1 MFKHCWAALIGMAIG
16 TSLSATADSADYN
29 IAEGQALSLAQSAI
43 AMRSVRGPGNQTHQV
58 ADLFAGALRQA
69 GWKEQDVDVVPFED
83 TAYLIATWPGANPEL
98 GPIVI
103 SAHMDVV
110 EADPADWERDP
121 FTPVIED
128 GYLFGR
134 GASDTKFDAAL
145 AVAALIELRRSG
157 YRPQR
162 GLVIAFSGDEETT
175 MATSQVIAQRLS
187 EARMVLNVD
196 GASGTLD
203 EATGEPA
210 YWSLQGAEKTY
221 VDFQLEV
228 TNPGGHSSMPR
239 DDNAITQLSLA
250 LARIGAHRF
259 APELNEITRA
269 YFREASAFQSDPAL
283 AAAMRTFAEDPGDKE
298 AIDLLRADP
307 AMIGRIAT
315 TCVPTMV
322 KGGHAENAL
331 PQRATAI
338 VNCRIFPGR
347 SIASVQAEL
356 EEVAAVPGVQFS
368 NFTGDMSV
376 EAPASPLDPDYLK
389 AVENALAASW
399 GRVPIVPAQSSGA
412 SDSMWYRAL
421 GVASYS
427 ASATFTKDS
436 EDYSHGLNERIP
448 LRNIAPGIR
457 FYLSLFRELSS
468 R

>member
-1 MFKHCWAALIGMAIG
+1 MFKHFWAAVLGMAFG
-16 TSLSATADSADYN
+16 SSLSPTAGSADYSN
-29 IAEGQALSLAQSAI
+29 AEGQALSLAQSTI
-43 AMRSVRGPGNQTHQV
+43 SMRSVRGPGNQTRQV
-58 ADLFAGALRQA
+58 AELFAGALRQA
-69 GWKEQDVDVVPFED
+69 GWNDNDVEVVPFED

-98 GPIVI
+98 APIVV

-110 EADPADWERDP
+110 EADPADWDRDP
-121 FTPVIED
+121 FTPVIEE

-145 AVAALIELRRSG
+145 AVASLIELRRSG
-157 YRPQR
+157 YQPRR
-162 GLVIAFSGDEETT
+162 KLVVAFSGDEETT
-175 MATSQVIAQRLS
+175 MATSRVIAQRLS
-187 EARMVLNVD
+187 HARIVLNVD

-203 EATGEPA
+203 ESTGEPV

-239 DDNAITQLSLA
+239 DDNAIAQLSLA

-259 APELNEITRA
+259 VPEVNDITRA
-269 YFREASAFQSDPAL
+269 YFREASAFQSDPEL
-283 AAAMRTFAEDPGDKE
+283 ATAMRKFAEDPSDRE
-298 AIDLLRADP
+298 AIELLRADP
-307 AMIGRIAT
+307 AMAGRIAT

-347 SIASVQAEL
+347 SIAAVQAEL
-356 EEVAAVPGVQFS
+356 EEVAAVPQVRFS
-368 NFTGDMSV
+368 NLTGDMSV

-448 LRNIAPGIR
+448 LRNLSPGVR

-468 R
+468 G